1 MPLRPLDCDKMRGLH
16 RRCANV
22 FYSDENYSYLEIHK
36 QNGEIVTAKFDTE
49 YLDIFKMYHWQ
60 HMSAGYIR
68 TTQAQGCES
77 MHRMVLRLKGICLDG
92 LMVDHIDGDP
102 LNNTGSNLRTCT
114 HRENCRNSRNRPIAK
129 NNGVI
134 GVRKDTRCINSWRA
148 QIYLGN
154 NKHIE
159 KTFRSREDAVLQRL
173 KWELEYFGEFA
184 PQADLIM
191 AHYPDLLCEEVVV

>member
-1 MPLRPLDCDKMRGLH
+1 MRGLDK
-16 RRCANV
+16 RCTNV
-22 FYSDENYSYLEIHK
+22 FYSDGDCSYLEIHRL
-36 QNGEIVTAKFDTE
+36 NGEVVTAKFDTE
-49 YLDIFKMYHWQ
+49 YLDIFKMYQWQ
-60 HMSAGYIR
+60 YMSAGYVR
-68 TTQAQGCES
+68 TTQTQGHES
-77 MHRMVLRLKGICLDG
+77 MHRMVLKLKGVCLDG
-92 LMVDHIDGDP
+92 LMVDHIDGNP
-102 LNNTGSNLRTCT
+102 LNNTLSNLRACT
-114 HRENCRNSRNRPIAK
+114 HRENCRNSRNRLIAK

-184 PQADLIM
+184 PQASLIRSQ
-191 AHYPDLLCEEVVV
+191 YPELLYGEVVV